1 MSAKISWFFDC
12 HSHENIR
19 INHDPD
25 VVAMARTFAEC
36 DIEEVTIHAKDHTG
50 FAYYPSRVGPPHPK
64 MRGDAFG
71 DVAAACAQRGI
82 DFIAYVSFGID
93 GEAGR
98 RHHDWVQV
106 QPEGRILTD
115 DWFVSLCPFTAYLDE
130 LMLPMIAE
138 LLDEYP
144 VNGFFFDTM
153 RALGTCYCDCCT
165 RDFRNA
171 HNLAIPNEADD
182 SNWGIYGQFR
192 RTRGMALLDRV
203 SRFIKDRKPDAT
215 VGFNQVGTIRFPE
228 RLPDGI
234 NRLTLDFRTYTQ
246 QSRQASMSAAY
257 GSTTGIEAEIF
268 VTIFNQ
274 GWGDWSPRPMPGL
287 EQTMI
292 PIWARNCQPTLGD
305 RLRPENRLGSASIN
319 AMAFVARLKE
329 RVGASFPPSEATLKP
344 DVLLLHTPG
353 QMYGADMRRFGD
365 DSTGMRPVEGAHHL
379 LLDCGANFAIASEDY
394 LDDELLS
401 VSLVVLPELESIAPG
416 TDKLLRDYVQGGGR
430 VLVIG
435 QPPIDWLGLE
445 AKAEPWQDHVWLP
458 PWDDG
463 SDAVGAAEPEPVL
476 VVGDYYESVTTE
488 AEVVLEAIRP
498 YDCAHGVRY
507 GWGIGPAETA
517 LSGVPLVAR
526 RRFGKGE
533 IWCLAAPIC
542 SDYEQHA
549 NWTQIAWMRELLR
562 RIVPTPA
569 ARVVS
574 HSGSIEVVVQR
585 TRQSTWLIL
594 VNHGGEQLNG
604 DGRWSRVLSP
614 LPAYPYTLE
623 VQDDDGRRPASVVC
637 GDELVTYDLV
647 NDVVTIPGLLDAAW
661 RVIRVDWTGE

>member
-1 MSAKISWFFDC
+1 MSARISWFFDC
-12 HSHENIR
+12 HSHKQIR

-25 VVAMARTFAEC
+25 VAGMARTFAEC
-36 DIEEVTIHAKDHTG
+36 GIEEVTIHAKDHTG
-50 FAYYPSRVGPPHPK
+50 FAYYPSRIGTPHPK
-64 MRGDAFG
+64 MLGDAFG
-71 DVAAACAQRGI
+71 DAAAACVQHGVDI
-82 DFIAYVSFGID
+82 LAYVSFGID

-106 QPEGRILTD
+106 RPEGRILND
-115 DWFVSLCPFTAYLDE
+115 DWFVSVCPFTPYLDA

-138 LLDEYP
+138 ILDDYP

-153 RALGTCYCDCCT
+153 NSLGTCCCETCT
-165 RDFRNA
+165 RDFRDA
-171 HNLAIPNEADD
+171 HGVPIPHEEDD
-182 SNWGIYGQFR
+182 PNWGIYGQFR
-192 RTRGMALLDRV
+192 RARGMTLLDRV

-234 NRLTLDFRTYTQ
+234 NRLTLDFHTFSQ

-274 GWGDWSPRPMPGL
+274 GWGDWSPRPMLGL
-287 EQTMI
+287 EQAMI
-292 PIWARNCQPTLGD
+292 PIWARKCQPTLGD

-319 AMAFVARLKE
+319 AMAFVARLKG
-329 RVGASFPPSEATLKP
+329 RVVAAFPPSEARLKP

-365 DSTGMRPVEGAHHL
+365 YSTGVRPVAGAHHL
-379 LLDCGANFAIASEDY
+379 LLDCGANFAIAAEDY

-401 VSLVVLPELESIAPG
+401 VHLVVLPELESIAAS
-416 TDKLLRDYVQGGGR
+416 TDRRLREYVEGGGR
-430 VLVIG
+430 VLVVG
-435 QPPIDWLGLE
+435 HQPIDWLGLE
-445 AKAEPWQDHVWLP
+445 PKAEPWQDHVWLP
-458 PWDDG
+458 PWTDEMD
-463 SDAVGAAEPEPVL
+463 PVL
-476 VVGDYYESVTTE
+476 VVGDYYECAATG
-488 AEVVLEAIRP
+488 AKVVVQAIRP

-507 GWGIGPAETA
+507 GWGIGPAEMV
-517 LSGVPLVAR
+517 LSGVPLLTR
-526 RRFGKGE
+526 YGLGKGE
-533 IWCLAAPIC
+533 VWCLAAPIC

-574 HSGSIEVVVQR
+574 DSGAVEVVLHR
-585 TRQSTWLIL
+585 TEQSTWLIL
-594 VNHGGEQLNG
+594 INHGGEQLNG
-604 DGRWSRVLSP
+604 DGRWSRVLPP

-623 VQDDDGRRPASVVC
+623 VRDGESRKPESVVC
-637 GDELVTYDLV
+637 GDELVPYDFV
-647 NDVVTIPGLLDAAW
+647 DDVITVRGVLDTGW
-661 RVIRVDWTGE
+661 RVVRVDWAGE